1 MAPFTVTCACGERFN
16 GDDTSAGR
24 QVRCRR
30 CHRVVTLERPVV
42 AALTARTKSS
52 PKRRRRRAAPTRVV
66 RALYIVAWT
75 WVAATAA
82 IALVMWTLGD
92 RWWPATFLLFMGRW
106 VFLLPLVVLVPAALA
121 LRPNLLLP
129 ITLGALITLGPVMG
143 ARAGLG
149 RLQPTADGMKVRV
162 VTFNVDGGREIA
174 PELPMLLAL
183 WTPDIVL
190 VQECGEE
197 LAAMTER
204 MAGWHA
210 HHAGPLCML
219 TRFSIDS
226 ARVMDRSALERVRRD
241 DAAGIGGAGYVVR
254 YTLTTP
260 GGAIDV
266 TNLHLETPRKG
277 FEALMSGDVEQLREN
292 TTLRNL
298 ESSLARRWVDAGR
311 GPAIVAGDFN
321 TPAESRIF
329 QEHWGDLTDA
339 FSRVGVGLGMTKY
352 NGWIRIRIDH
362 VLSDATWWRTEEAHV
377 WRDVGSDH
385 RALIADL
392 VLVAR

>member
-1 MAPFTVTCACGERFN
+1 M
-16 GDDTSAGR
+16 
-24 QVRCRR
+24 
-30 CHRVVTLERPVV
+30 LERPVI
-42 AALTARTKSS
+42 AAPPSHAKST
-52 PKRRRRRAAPTRVV
+52 PKRRRRRAARTGAARVLRVV
-66 RALYIVAWT
+66 TWA
-75 WVAATAA
+75 WVAATVA

-106 VFLLPLVVLVPAALA
+106 VFLLPLAVLVPAALV
-121 LRPNLLLP
+121 LRPTLLLP
-129 ITLGALITLGPVMG
+129 IALGALITLGPVMG
-143 ARAGLG
+143 VRAGLG
-149 RLQPTADGMKVRV
+149 RLRPNADGMKVRV

-183 WTPDIVL
+183 WTPDIL
-190 VQECGEE
+190 LFQECGEE

-210 HHAGPLCML
+210 HHAGPLCMV

-226 ARVMDRSALERVRRD
+226 ARVMDRSALERVKRD

-254 YTLTTP
+254 YTLATP

-277 FEALMSGDVEQLREN
+277 FEGLMSGDVEQLREN

-298 ESSLARRWVDAGR
+298 ESSLGRRWVDAGR
-311 GPAIVAGDFN
+311 APAIVAGDFN
-321 TPAESRIF
+321 TPVESRIF

-362 VLSDATWWRTEEAHV
+362 VLSDGTWWRTEGAHV